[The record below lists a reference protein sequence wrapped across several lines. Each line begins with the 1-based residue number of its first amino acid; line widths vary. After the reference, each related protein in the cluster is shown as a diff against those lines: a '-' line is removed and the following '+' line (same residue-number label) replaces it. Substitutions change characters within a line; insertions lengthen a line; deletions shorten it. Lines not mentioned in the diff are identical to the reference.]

1 MTLDET
7 NKEKLRL
14 ELMKLKLQKVH
25 SVEDKMRIQHIQQI
39 LDKE

>member
-1 MTLDET
+1 MKLDEA

-14 ELMKLKLQKVH
+14 ELMKLKLQKVQ

>member
-1 MTLDET
+1 MNLHKND
-7 NKEKLRL
+7 KEQLRL
-14 ELMKLKLQKVH
+14 ELMKLKLQKVQ

>member
-1 MTLDET
+1 MNLNEN
-7 NKEKLRL
+7 NKEQLRL
-14 ELMKLKLQKVH
+14 ELMKLKLQKIQ

>member
-14 ELMKLKLQKVH
+14 ELMKLKLQKVQ

-39 LDKE
+39 LDKD

>member
-1 MTLDET
+1 MNLHEND
-7 NKEKLRL
+7 KEQLRL
-14 ELMKLKLQKVH
+14 ELMKLKLQKIQ

>member
-1 MTLDET
+1 MNLQEN

-14 ELMKLKLQKVH
+14 ELMKLKLQKVQ

>member
-7 NKEKLRL
+7 NREKLRL
-14 ELMKLKLQKVH
+14 ELMKLKLQKVQ
-25 SVEDKMRIQHIQQI
+25 SVEDKMRIQQIQQI

>member
-1 MTLDET
+1 MNLHES
-7 NKEKLRL
+7 NKEQLRL
-14 ELMKLKLQKVH
+14 ELMKLKLQKIQ